1 MKISAKSDKGIVR
14 ANNQDS
20 YAAGELPGNVAWAVV
35 CDGMGGASGG
45 NVASATA
52 VKVISEKIA
61 TCYHAG
67 MSDSSIKNLLIS
79 AIESANAIV
88 FDASKKNEA
97 LSGMGTTVVAVII
110 NVDIVYVASVGDS
123 RAYILSDS
131 LFQVTTDHSVVQNM
145 IDNGEIT
152 KEEARYH
159 PKKNII
165 TRALGIE
172 DEIRADFFREEMSK
186 DNDVVLICTDGLT
199 NFVSEADICSISKES
214 DRYEIADNLVR
225 AANENGGGDNITVV
239 ALSN

>member
-1 MKISAKSDKGIVR
+1 MRISAKSDKGIVR

-35 CDGMGGASGG
+35 CDGMGGAAGG
-45 NVASATA
+45 NVASASA
-52 VKVISEKIA
+52 VKLISEKIA

-67 MSDSSIKNLLIS
+67 MSDNSIRNLLIS
-79 AIESANAIV
+79 AIESANALV
-88 FDASKKNEA
+88 YDEASKNEA
-97 LSGMGTTVVAVII
+97 LYGMGTTVVAVLV

-123 RAYILSDS
+123 RAYIVSDS
-131 LFQVTTDHSVVQNM
+131 MFQVTTDHSVVQNM
-145 IDNGEIT
+145 VDNGEIT
-152 KEEARYH
+152 KEEARFH

-172 DEIRADFFREEMSK
+172 TEVRADFFREEIDK
-186 DNDVVLICTDGLT
+186 DKDIVLICTDGLT
-199 NFVSEADICSISKES
+199 NFVSESDILSISQNS
-214 DRYEIADNLVR
+214 SRYEVADNLVK